1 MRIPRPLAYGT
12 LLLGVAACSK
22 VPYTDRRQFNL
33 LPDDLMVGLGKMSYV
48 SSLEGE
54 TLEKGTADTKT
65 VKQIGQAIATASG
78 EDYDWEFKLIDDDET
93 INAWCL
99 PGGKVAVYS
108 GLLPIVEHEAGLSFV
123 LGHEVG
129 HALAHH
135 GAERLSQQAAAL
147 GGLAGLW
154 LYLDRKTEL
163 SGEQQAI
170 LLAAL
175 GVGAQVGVLLPFSR
189 THEKEADVIGLMTM
203 AAAGYPPEQSLGVW
217 TRMGEASSSE
227 VPTFLSTHPSSDQRK
242 ANLREWME
250 QAQKR
255 YDRNKGKVSGDS
267 TTQRW

>member
-1 MRIPRPLAYGT
+1 MRIPRPVAWAALA
-12 LLLGVAACSK
+12 LGVAACSK
-22 VPYTDRRQFNL
+22 VPYTGRRQFNL
-33 LPDDLMVGLGKMSYV
+33 LPDDLMVGIGKMSYV
-48 SSLEGE
+48 SSLDGE
-54 TLEKGTADTKT
+54 TLEKGTDDTRT
-65 VKQIGQAIATASG
+65 VKQVGQAIATASG
-78 EDYDWEFKLIDDDET
+78 EDYDWEFKLIDDDDT

-108 GLLPIVEHEAGLSFV
+108 GLLPVVEHEAGLSFV

-175 GVGAQVGVLLPFSR
+175 GVGTRVGVLLPFSR
-189 THEKEADVIGLMTM
+189 THEKEADVIGLLTM
-203 AAAGYPPEQSLGVW
+203 AGAGYPPEQSLGVW
-217 TRMGEASSSE
+217 TRMADASESS
-227 VPTFLSTHPSSDQRK
+227 VPTFLSTHPSSEQRQ
-242 ANLREWME
+242 ANLNDWMD
-250 QAQKR
+250 QAKKR
-255 YDRNKGKVSGDS
+255 YERNKQKVGGD
-267 TTQRW
+267 TTTPRW